1 MSRSGALGLTGCLAL
16 ASLASV
22 SHYGCA
28 GHKKPAPLLPAA
40 PVATSAPTPAAPPPQ
55 EATEGRLVAAHV
67 DVLGGIGVYPPEPF
81 APRGQWRLSP
91 AGAWVWV
98 PDYVERGGF
107 TSALLAQVDGTE
119 PEADSRIPAGT
130 KGAKPGT
137 RVIVCDPGGFSY
149 AVQDGPSSS
158 SGTLLARGLTAF
170 GAWQER
176 TELPGADVI
185 WVSWRMSQWEGPERL
200 IPAYAHELRHS
211 ILQDRLGE

>member
-1 MSRSGALGLTGCLAL
+1 MSRSGLVGTCGCLAL
-16 ASLASV
+16 MALSSV
-22 SHYGCA
+22 SNFGCA
-28 GHKKPAPLLPAA
+28 GHRKPVVIEAA
-40 PVATSAPTPAAPPPQ
+40 PVTSAPAPAPKPAPQ

-91 AGAWVWV
+91 AGVWVWV

-107 TSALLAQVDGTE
+107 TGPLMAQIDGTE
-119 PEADSRIPAGT
+119 PEADSRLPAGVR
-130 KGAKPGT
+130 GAKPGT

-149 AVQDGPSSS
+149 AVQGGPTPS

-176 TELPGADVI
+176 PELPGADVI
-185 WVSWRMSQWEGPERL
+185 WVSWRMSQWEGPDRL

-211 ILQDRLGE
+211 HLQDRLGE